1 MKKLNKSIDKSK
13 LIKVEFCYE
22 GEEPK
27 EDKDYAEH
35 HIYVLSGEIN
45 QLLRKATKLGNEAL
59 EAGLKTA
66 WSKGL

>member
-1 MKKLNKSIDKSK
+1 M
-13 LIKVEFCYE
+13 EFCYE

-35 HIYVLSGEIN
+35 HIYVLTGEVN
-45 QLLRKATKLGNEAL
+45 QLLREAVKLGNDAL

-66 WSKGL
+66 GV